1 MRPQVR
7 EFVRIC
13 SEVLPLIEPIV
24 EIGARLPKG
33 QEKIADLRPLFP
45 GMRYIG
51 CDMIEGPGVERVE
64 SLEKMTFSSGEV
76 GTFLICDTLEHVRDL
91 SNGIAELQRCLCGQ
105 KGILIATSVMSFPIH
120 GYPNDYW
127 RFTPEGFREL
137 FKSFEMELSLFAGDP
152 SFPHTVCIIAG
163 KRELLECYRESL
175 VNRLSQQRVYA
186 PHYTDALSQLVI
198 QTLTRDIVLS
208 EKIEQYTQD
217 AYFGFTEQLSQ
228 PGWVILPGTWIKAT
242 IKEQTDIIFFHLR
255 TDNTLLMALQPSQ
268 INALTYCFG
277 DICFQFYPSQ
287 VYSSQGLAYQSTSLY
302 LDAITE
308 DGKTKCIAKSPRG
321 LLVNHT
327 GLSSAFVLY
336 ESPLSEVVVSEAD
349 KGKELIKKL
358 QKQKEKI
365 VVDLGCG
372 FRKNGNIGIDC
383 RRLETSADIICL
395 LGFEKIPL
403 EDGVADE
410 IFCRDFLEHIPKA
423 VFLETQRKLYYPIM
437 QLVDEIWRILK
448 PGGIFTS
455 YTPMY
460 PHGEAF
466 QDPTH
471 LSAWTINSMNYFCG
485 EHPGARRIYGI
496 RACFEKIAVRE
507 EGFYLYAQ
515 LRKPQEDV

>member
-1 MRPQVR
+1 MRPHVR

-13 SEVLPLIEPIV
+13 SEVLPLTEPIV

-91 SNGIAELQRCLCGQ
+91 SNGIAELKRCLCSQ

-137 FKSFEMELSLFAGDP
+137 FKSFEMELIFFAGDP
-152 SFPHTVCIIAG
+152 GFPHTVCIIAG
-163 KRELLECYRESL
+163 KRELLECYQERL
-175 VNRLSQQRVYA
+175 VNRLSQQAVYA
-186 PHYTDALSQLVI
+186 PHYTDSLSQLLI
-198 QTLTRDIVLS
+198 QTLTKDIVLS
-208 EKIEQYTQD
+208 EKIEQHTQD
-217 AYFGFTEQLSQ
+217 AYFGFTEQLLQ

-242 IKEQTDIIFFHLR
+242 IKEQTDIISFHLR
-255 TDNTLLMALQPSQ
+255 TDSTLLMTLQPSQ
-268 INALTYCFG
+268 MNALTYCVG

-287 VYSSQGLAYQSTSLY
+287 GPQYQITSLY
-302 LDAITE
+302 LDAIAK

-321 LLVNHT
+321 LLVSHT
-327 GLSSAFVLY
+327 GLSSTFVLY
-336 ESPLSEVVVSEAD
+336 EPPLSEVVVSEID

-423 VFLETQRKLYYPIM
+423 VFLESQRTLYYPIL
-437 QLVDEIWRILK
+437 QLFDEIWRILK

-460 PHGEAF
+460 PHGEIF

-496 RACFEKIAVRE
+496 RACFEKIALRE